1 MARKMIY
8 GELSR
13 ICGGD
18 NAILGYEIDTETNK
32 VTYTLRTYRRGV
44 GATSREFD
52 TYAAASEAFA
62 DFGEAT
68 RGGADRTA
76 NDGR

>member
-8 GELSR
+8 GECSR
-13 ICGGD
+13 ICGWD

-32 VTYTLRTYRRGV
+32 VTYTLRTYQRGV

-52 TYAAASEAFA
+52 TYAEAYEA
-62 DFGEAT
+62 YDNFGEMLNARAT
-68 RGGADRTA
+68 A
-76 NDGR
+76 